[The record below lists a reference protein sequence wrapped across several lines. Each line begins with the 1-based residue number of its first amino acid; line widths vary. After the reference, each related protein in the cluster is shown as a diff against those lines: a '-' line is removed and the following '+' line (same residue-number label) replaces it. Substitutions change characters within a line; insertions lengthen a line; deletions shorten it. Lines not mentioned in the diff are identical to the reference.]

1 MLSFVF
7 QFQTGHMTKELE
19 NRSKGN
25 CELCA
30 SEDKLISFVV
40 APKTGDTINDCVA
53 ICSTCHEQLIG
64 TIEIDSNHWRC
75 LNDSIWSE
83 VEAVKVVAYRMLSQL
98 KADGWPNDLLE
109 MMYLEEDTLVWAKT
123 GMVDPDAK
131 KHVDCNGVEL
141 LSGDSIVI
149 IKDLKVKGGGF
160 TAKRGTA
167 VRNIKLVHDN
177 HEQIEGKVEG
187 QTIIIL
193 TEYVKK

>member
-1 MLSFVF
+1 
-7 QFQTGHMTKELE
+7 MTKELE
-19 NRSKGN
+19 KRSNGI
-25 CELCA
+25 CELC
-30 SEDKLISFVV
+30 SSTEKLVSFTVS
-40 APKTGDTINDCVA
+40 PKSGDSVHECIA
-53 ICSTCHEQLIG
+53 ICSNCHGQING
-64 TIEIDSNHWRC
+64 SIENDSNHWRC
-75 LNDSIWSE
+75 LNDAMWSE
-83 VEAVKVVAYRMLSQL
+83 VDAVKVVTYRLLTAM
-98 KADGWPNDLLE
+98 KKEGWPNDLLE
-109 MMYLEEDTLVWAKT
+109 MMYMEDDVLTWAKT

-131 KHVDCNGVEL
+131 KHLDCNGVEL

-177 HEQIEGKVEG
+177 PEQIEGKVDG